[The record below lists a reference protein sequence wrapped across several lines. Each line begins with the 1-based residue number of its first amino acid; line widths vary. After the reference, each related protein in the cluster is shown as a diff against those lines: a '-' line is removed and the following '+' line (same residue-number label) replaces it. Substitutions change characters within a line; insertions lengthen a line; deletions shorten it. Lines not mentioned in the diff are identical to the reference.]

1 MKKSNIEIR
10 DGYLYYDGKKC
21 LSHLDANGEVI
32 KFGHVVYKQDK
43 HNSMPYYGDMIVVI
57 KPGYFRFENES
68 PEYRCYK
75 VVNISTGEVI
85 NDFSNLHMLTPLDC
99 SIPEAVKDATD
110 DIKFNIFKALDL
122 LIGLTI
128 IDDDYTTYYSTKGNV
143 PLVYRHT
150 KADKP
155 VITIENTCK
164 WYRLYVVHP
173 DRKVE
178 ILEGFDGWIDH
189 IPLPDD
195 LMEFAEEND
204 MYVDATSLEM
214 IAGRAVMEK
223 EIIAT
228 CGYVSDHLYA
238 WN

>member
-1 MKKSNIEIR
+1 MKKPNIEIR
-10 DGYLYYDGKKC
+10 DGYLYYNGKKC
-21 LSHLDANGEVI
+21 TRHLDANGDII
-32 KFGHVVYKQDK
+32 KFGHVVYKQNRYKD
-43 HNSMPYYGDMIVVI
+43 MAYYGDLIIVLEPDFY
-57 KPGYFRFENES
+57 KWENEAT
-68 PEYRCYK
+68 EYQCYK
-75 VVNISTGEVI
+75 IINLSTGETI
-85 NDFSNLHMLTPLDC
+85 NHYGYLHMLSPIEDNIT
-99 SIPEAVKDATD
+99 EALKDTNI
-110 DIKFNIFKALDL
+110 DIKFNVFKALDMS
-122 LIGLTI
+122 IDLTI

-155 VITIENTCK
+155 VITVENTCK

-228 CGYVSDHLYA
+228 CGYISDHLYA